1 MKRYILL
8 LIFSFSVLL
17 GFSQK
22 TQRQQMRDAEKI
34 AVNWLN
40 KLNNKQY
47 ADCWSMLAKSAQN
60 QSDSTAWNTY
70 FSTELMPELGKFI
83 SRKYY
88 LAEMEKEI
96 EGLPK
101 GNYMTVRY
109 QSQYTNTNTVEEIL
123 LLSQN
128 EIGAWKILSY
138 LAEYELK
145 DDSGDVPK
153 SRLK

>member
-8 LIFSFSVLL
+8 IIFSFSVLL

-47 ADCWSMLAKSAQN
+47 VDCWDMFSETAQKLTN
-60 QSDSTAWNTY
+60 YKEWHAY
-70 FSTELMPELGKFI
+70 FSTELMPELGDFI

-101 GNYMTVRY
+101 GIYVTVRY

-145 DDSGDVPK
+145 NGSGDVPK

>member
-47 ADCWSMLAKSAQN
+47 VDCWDMFSETAQKLTN
-60 QSDSTAWNTY
+60 YKEWHAY
-70 FSTELMPELGKFI
+70 FSTELMPELGDFI

-88 LAEMEKEI
+88 LAEMK
-96 EGLPK
+96 K
-101 GNYMTVRY
+101 
-109 QSQYTNTNTVEEIL
+109 
-123 LLSQN
+123 
-128 EIGAWKILSY
+128 
-138 LAEYELK
+138 
-145 DDSGDVPK
+145 
-153 SRLK
+153 

>member
-47 ADCWSMLAKSAQN
+47 ADNL
-60 QSDSTAWNTY
+60 
-70 FSTELMPELGKFI
+70 I
-83 SRKYY
+83 SEYSIK
-88 LAEMEKEI
+88 
-96 EGLPK
+96 
-101 GNYMTVRY
+101 N
-109 QSQYTNTNTVEEIL
+109 
-123 LLSQN
+123 N
-128 EIGAWKILSY
+128 EN
-138 LAEYELK
+138 
-145 DDSGDVPK
+145 
-153 SRLK
+153 